1 MKMTIV
7 CATGNPGKLREIREI
22 MGSRGYNILSAGDL
36 GVSVQPEETGA
47 TFEENAVIKAR
58 AMAAAAHLPSL
69 GDDSGLEVDALGGAP
84 GVLSARYGGLSSDEE
99 RNEYLLGNLSG
110 VPASKRGARFVC
122 CLCCAFPD
130 GRIIT
135 ARGTCGGVILSE
147 PRGKNGFGYD
157 PLFLLPELGKTMA
170 ELDAREKNSVSHRA
184 RAIRSFLEE
193 MEKMFNGTD
202 K

>member
-1 MKMTIV
+1 M
-7 CATGNPGKLREIREI
+7 
-22 MGSRGYNILSAGDL
+22 
-36 GVSVQPEETGA
+36 
-47 TFEENAVIKAR
+47 
-58 AMAAAAHLPSL
+58 
-69 GDDSGLEVDALGGAP
+69 
-84 GVLSARYGGLSSDEE
+84 
-99 RNEYLLGNLSG
+99 
-110 VPASKRGARFVC
+110 C

-193 MEKMFNGTD
+193 MEKTFNGTD